1 MHYTVA
7 YDITDDKRR
16 NKVAKIL
23 KDFGTRI
30 QYSVFE
36 CDTDRR
42 ALLTVAEST
51 GKSQLI
57 WGRTTITFYH
67 LCAACEKQIDRIGLK
82 KGLDKRSYIV

>member
-23 KDFGTRI
+23 KDFGKRV

-36 CDTDRR
+36 
-42 ALLTVAEST
+42 
-51 GKSQLI
+51 
-57 WGRTTITFYH
+57 W
-67 LCAACEKQIDRIGLK
+67 
-82 KGLDKRSYIV
+82 

>member
-16 NKVAKIL
+16 NRVAKIL

-36 CDTDRR
+36 CNTDRR
-42 ALLTVAEST
+42 ALLRLRNRLE
-51 GKSQLI
+51 GQLI
-57 WGRTTITFYH
+57 
-67 LCAACEKQIDRIGLK
+67 CEKIPSPFIISVQRARNRLTG
-82 KGLDKRSYIV
+82 

>member
-16 NKVAKIL
+16 NNVAKIL

-36 CDTDRR
+36 CNINKQ
-42 ALLTVAEST
+42 AFL
-51 GKSQLI
+51 QLQNRLQKAI
-57 WGRTTITFYH
+57 NLNEDKITIYQLCTT
-67 LCAACEKQIDRIGLK
+67 CEKQIKRYGK
-82 KGLDKRSYIV
+82 DKALEKQSYIV